1 MTISCRGG
9 HDPVTVARYGVGMTD
24 MTATIRAAVLARR
37 PVDARERDSIARFVE
52 LFDTLERPFDEHAHK
67 VHVTSSAILVSDDR
81 RRVLLHKHKRLGL
94 WLQPGG
100 HIEPGESPADAAL
113 RESIEEIG
121 VPARHQSPGGMF
133 VHVDVHPG
141 PKGHTHLD
149 LRYVVRSPR
158 AVPAPAAGESA
169 QVRWCAWAE
178 AEAMADAGLIGALRA
193 TKSLLGLA

>member
-1 MTISCRGG
+1 M
-9 HDPVTVARYGVGMTD
+9 VVARALRLTPSLGAVGADRIIEMLRGH
-24 MTATIRAAVLARR
+24 TA
-37 PVDARERDSIARFVE
+37 VDERERSSIAEFVR
-52 LFDTLERPFDEHAHK
+52 LAPGLARPFDEHADP
-67 VHVTSSAILVSDDR
+67 VHVTASGILVCDGGDA
-81 RRVLLHKHKRLGL
+81 VALHLHKRLQM